1 MSVSA
6 EQIATWLGGDKVLG
20 HRVQNLNDLNR
31 LVKEG
36 LPKSALDRLVSYL
49 TGTQKGDAAV
59 RLRYRIVPRAT
70 YQRTKRFNLQVSETT
85 ERMARLFAMAMEAF
99 QSTDQ
104 VSKFMMSPHP
114 ELNGETPFEVAL
126 TEIGGRQVEEVI
138 ERGMHGL
145 PA

>member
-6 EQIATWLGGDKVLG
+6 EQIAKWLGGDKVLG
-20 HRVQNLNDLNR
+20 HAVHDLNDLNR
-31 LVKEG
+31 LVQEG
-36 LPKSALDRLVSYL
+36 LPKPALDRLVSYL
-49 TGTQKGDAAV
+49 TGTQKGEAAG

-99 QSTDQ
+99 QNEDQ
-104 VSKFMMSPHP
+104 VSRFMTSPHP
-114 ELNGETPFEVAL
+114 ELGGETPFEVAL

>member
-6 EQIATWLGGDKVLG
+6 EQIAKWLGGDKVLG
-20 HRVQNLNDLNR
+20 HPVHDLNDLNR
-31 LVKEG
+31 LVQKG
-36 LPKSALDRLVSYL
+36 LPKPALDRLVSYL
-49 TGTQKGDAAV
+49 TGTQKGEAEV
-59 RLRYRIVPRAT
+59 RLRHRIVPRAT

-99 QSTDQ
+99 EDEDQ
-104 VSKFMMSPHP
+104 VSRFMMSPHP
-114 ELNGETPFEVAL
+114 ELSGETPFEVAL